1 MITSKTQARFIEWL
15 SSDEMYQASKKWH
28 SELSFIKD
36 EQLFFD
42 GLIKTYTLQLL
53 DKNKFEKNKKF
64 IAALD
69 ASQKKVDELLEIVKT
84 HSNDLEILV
93 DGINQIKEEAS
104 YKKEHKGLV
113 LVISAFFI
121 EYKNLKTEL
130 FQIIKEILKDEK
142 QRHLIDKK

>member
-1 MITSKTQARFIEWL
+1 MITTKTQAKLIEWL

-53 DKNKFEKNKKF
+53 DKNKFEKNKKS
-64 IAALD
+64 IEALNT
-69 ASQKKVDELLEIVKT
+69 SQKKVDELLEIVQT

-93 DGINQIKEEAS
+93 DGINQPKEEAS
-104 YKKEHKGLV
+104 YKKEHKGLIII
-113 LVISAFFI
+113 LSEFFI

-130 FQIIKEILKDEK
+130 FQMIKDILKAEK
-142 QRHLIDKK
+142 QRHLINKK